1 MNFILNIETSTDVC
15 SVSLSQNGETKF
27 LKIHNP
33 NLENGEKASHSK
45 LLASYIQDIL
55 KENSILPESI
65 KAVAISGGPGSY
77 TGLRIGLSTAKGFA
91 TALDLPLIAIDSLQI
106 VAAMAKS
113 KIDFSYDY
121 IIPMTDARR
130 MEVYTAIFDS
140 NLNKISETEAKI
152 IDENSFSEFSD
163 KKLVFCGNG
172 AEKCKT
178 VLMSENFIFLDDIFP
193 SAEFMSD
200 FSYKKFIGKEFVD
213 LVYYEPFYLKDFVA
227 TTPKN
232 KII

>member
-1 MNFILNIETSTDVC
+1 
-15 SVSLSQNGETKF
+15 
-27 LKIHNP
+27 
-33 NLENGEKASHSK
+33 
-45 LLASYIQDIL
+45 
-55 KENSILPESI
+55 
-65 KAVAISGGPGSY
+65 
-77 TGLRIGLSTAKGFA
+77 
-91 TALDLPLIAIDSLQI
+91 
-106 VAAMAKS
+106 MAKS

-178 VLMSENFIFLDDIFP
+178 VLMSEILFFLTIFFLLLNLCQIFLIKNL
-193 SAEFMSD
+193 SA
-200 FSYKKFIGKEFVD
+200 
-213 LVYYEPFYLKDFVA
+213 
-227 TTPKN
+227 KN
-232 KII
+232 LSI